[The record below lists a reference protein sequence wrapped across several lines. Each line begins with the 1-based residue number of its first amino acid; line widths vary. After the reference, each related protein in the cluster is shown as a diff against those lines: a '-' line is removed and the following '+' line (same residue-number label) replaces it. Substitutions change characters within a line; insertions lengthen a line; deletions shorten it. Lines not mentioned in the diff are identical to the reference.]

1 MSVVKPD
8 NPYLFVG
15 EDLVLFCN
23 LTKLELEED
32 SRFLFF
38 TRDGTEIPA
47 SFVEVLTTRSVRLRY
62 PIKVPHNEGHFV
74 CWLRQQKDNFKTIG
88 SQRVQ
93 ADCEYTAVVWPPQ
106 LRGRVGVRVG
116 VGGRGESLV
125 TCL

>member
-62 PIKVPHNEGHFV
+62 PIKVPQDEGHFV
-74 CWLRQQKDNFKTIG
+74 CWLRQQEGISKTIG

-93 ADCEYTAVVWPPQ
+93 ADCEYMAVVWLLQ
-106 LRGRVGVRVG
+106 LRGRVRVRVG
-116 VGGRGESLV
+116 VGGGGV
-125 TCL
+125 TGH

>member
-38 TRDGTEIPA
+38 TRDGNEIPA
-47 SFVEVLTTRSVRLRY
+47 SFVDVLNTRSVRLRY
-62 PIKVPHNEGHFV
+62 PIKVPQDEGHFV
-74 CWLRQQKDNFKTIG
+74 CWLRQQEDSSKTIIG
-88 SQRVQ
+88 SQHVQ

-106 LRGRVGVRVG
+106 LRGRVGGRVTG
-116 VGGRGESLV
+116 H
-125 TCL
+125 